1 MNKIIFLLL
10 ILSTQ
15 ALVAQDSVHTLSARQ
30 VMEIVKRYHPVA
42 LQAGILVEQA
52 KADLVSARGQFDP
65 VFENEAAQK
74 TFEGT
79 AYYSY
84 NRPEISIPTWF
95 GIEVKA
101 GLEYLSG
108 NRTDPVDTKGESSY
122 LGISIPLAKNLL
134 MDKRR
139 AALQSAKIFRQAS
152 VAERRN
158 MLNQLM
164 LDALKSYWSW
174 VKEYQ
179 LYQVMNEAVAINE
192 SRFRWVRSAYQ
203 LGDRAAIDTTEVLAQ
218 WQQFELLR
226 SQAWLNFQNAG
237 LELSV
242 YLWTAGAQPYE
253 LPSNIIP
260 QEPLRDI
267 SVMNQP
273 VPVLNEL
280 LNAAVSNHP
289 ELRLYQYKLQAL
301 NIERKLKFQ
310 ELLPMVNFRYNQLG
324 RGYDVWKTA
333 TNPYFEN
340 NYRYGLSISIPLRLS
355 QGRGEYK
362 KARLKIN
369 YAELELEQ
377 KKRQVENKVRS
388 YFNELLA
395 LKEQVKWQEQ
405 SWRNYL
411 QLQRAEELRFRSG
424 ESSLFLV
431 NARETKAL
439 EALQKLLELKAKYFV
454 SENTVR
460 WAAGN
465 LVQE

>member
-10 ILSTQ
+10 ILCTQ

-242 YLWTAGAQPYE
+242 YLWTAG
-253 LPSNIIP
+253 
-260 QEPLRDI
+260 
-267 SVMNQP
+267 
-273 VPVLNEL
+273 
-280 LNAAVSNHP
+280 
-289 ELRLYQYKLQAL
+289 
-301 NIERKLKFQ
+301 
-310 ELLPMVNFRYNQLG
+310 
-324 RGYDVWKTA
+324 
-333 TNPYFEN
+333 
-340 NYRYGLSISIPLRLS
+340 
-355 QGRGEYK
+355 
-362 KARLKIN
+362 
-369 YAELELEQ
+369 
-377 KKRQVENKVRS
+377 
-388 YFNELLA
+388 
-395 LKEQVKWQEQ
+395 
-405 SWRNYL
+405 
-411 QLQRAEELRFRSG
+411 
-424 ESSLFLV
+424 
-431 NARETKAL
+431 
-439 EALQKLLELKAKYFV
+439 
-454 SENTVR
+454 
-460 WAAGN
+460 
-465 LVQE
+465 

>member
-10 ILSTQ
+10 ILCTQ

-122 LGISIPLAKNLL
+122 LGISVPLAKNLL

-260 QEPLRDI
+260 QEPLREI

-310 ELLPMVNFRYNQLG
+310 ELLPVVNFRYNQLG

-333 TNPYFEN
+333 TSPYFEN

>member
-10 ILSTQ
+10 ILCTQ

-122 LGISIPLAKNLL
+122 LGISVPLAKNLL

-310 ELLPMVNFRYNQLG
+310 ELLPVVNFRYNQLG
-324 RGYDVWKTA
+324 RGYDVWKTV
-333 TNPYFEN
+333 TSPYFEN
-340 NYRYGLSISIPLRLS
+340 NYRYGLSIAVPLRLS

>member
-52 KADLVSARGQFDP
+52 KADIVSARGQFDP

-260 QEPLRDI
+260 QEPLREI

-280 LNAAVSNHP
+280 LSAAVSNHP

-310 ELLPMVNFRYNQLG
+310 ELLPVVNFRYNQLG

-333 TNPYFEN
+333 TSPYFEN
-340 NYRYGLSISIPLRLS
+340 NYRYGLSIAVPLRLS

>member
-10 ILSTQ
+10 ILCTQ

-192 SRFRWVRSAYQ
+192 NRFRWVRSAYQ

-260 QEPLRDI
+260 QEPLREI

-310 ELLPMVNFRYNQLG
+310 ELLPVVNFRYNQLG

-333 TNPYFEN
+333 TSPYFEN

>member
-10 ILSTQ
+10 ILCTQ

-52 KADLVSARGQFDP
+52 KADIVSARGQFDP

-192 SRFRWVRSAYQ
+192 NRFRWVRSAYQ

-260 QEPLRDI
+260 QEPLREI

-310 ELLPMVNFRYNQLG
+310 ELLPVVNFRYNQLG

-333 TNPYFEN
+333 TSPYFEN
-340 NYRYGLSISIPLRLS
+340 NYRYGLSIAVPLRLS

>member
-52 KADLVSARGQFDP
+52 KADIVSARGQFDP

-122 LGISIPLAKNLL
+122 LGISVPLAKNLL

-192 SRFRWVRSAYQ
+192 NRFRWVRSAYQ

-260 QEPLRDI
+260 QEPLREI

-310 ELLPMVNFRYNQLG
+310 ELLPVVNFRYNQLG

-333 TNPYFEN
+333 TSPYFEN
-340 NYRYGLSISIPLRLS
+340 NYRYGLSIAVPLRLS

>member
-10 ILSTQ
+10 ILCTQ

-152 VAERRN
+152 VAERGN

-260 QEPLRDI
+260 QEPLREI

-310 ELLPMVNFRYNQLG
+310 ELLPVVNFRYNQLG

-333 TNPYFEN
+333 TSPYFEN

>member
-10 ILSTQ
+10 ILCTQ

-310 ELLPMVNFRYNQLG
+310 ELLPVVNFRYNQLG

>member
-152 VAERRN
+152 VAERGN

-310 ELLPMVNFRYNQLG
+310 ELLPVVNFRYNQLG

-333 TNPYFEN
+333 TSPYFEN

>member
-10 ILSTQ
+10 ILCTQ

-152 VAERRN
+152 VAERGN

-260 QEPLRDI
+260 QEPLREI

-310 ELLPMVNFRYNQLG
+310 ELLPVVNFRYNQLG

-333 TNPYFEN
+333 TSPYFEN
-340 NYRYGLSISIPLRLS
+340 NYRYGLSIAVPLRLS

>member
-1 MNKIIFLLL
+1 MNKILFLLL

-52 KADLVSARGQFDP
+52 KADIVSARGQFDP

-260 QEPLRDI
+260 QEPLREI

-280 LNAAVSNHP
+280 LSAAVSNHP

-310 ELLPMVNFRYNQLG
+310 ELLPVVNFRYNQLG

-333 TNPYFEN
+333 TSPYFEN
-340 NYRYGLSISIPLRLS
+340 NYRYGLSIAVPLRLS

>member
-1 MNKIIFLLL
+1 
-10 ILSTQ
+10 
-15 ALVAQDSVHTLSARQ
+15 
-30 VMEIVKRYHPVA
+30 
-42 LQAGILVEQA
+42 
-52 KADLVSARGQFDP
+52 

-122 LGISIPLAKNLL
+122 LGISVPLAKNLL

-260 QEPLRDI
+260 QEPLREI

>member
-52 KADLVSARGQFDP
+52 KADIVSARGQFDP

-260 QEPLRDI
+260 QEPLREI

-310 ELLPMVNFRYNQLG
+310 ELLPVVNFRYNQLG

-333 TNPYFEN
+333 TSPYFEN
-340 NYRYGLSISIPLRLS
+340 NYRYGLSIAVPLRLS

>member
-122 LGISIPLAKNLL
+122 LGISVPLAKNLL

-192 SRFRWVRSAYQ
+192 NRFRWVRSAYQ

-260 QEPLRDI
+260 QEPLREI

-280 LNAAVSNHP
+280 LSAAVSNHP

-310 ELLPMVNFRYNQLG
+310 ELLPVVNFRYNQLG

-333 TNPYFEN
+333 TSPYFEN
-340 NYRYGLSISIPLRLS
+340 NYRYGLSIAVPLRLS

>member
-52 KADLVSARGQFDP
+52 KADIVSARGQFDP

-192 SRFRWVRSAYQ
+192 NRFRWVRSAYQ

-260 QEPLRDI
+260 QEPLREI

-280 LNAAVSNHP
+280 LSAAVSNHP

-301 NIERKLKFQ
+301 NIERKLKLQ
-310 ELLPMVNFRYNQLG
+310 ELLPVVNFRYNQLG

-333 TNPYFEN
+333 TSPYFEN
-340 NYRYGLSISIPLRLS
+340 NYRYGLSIAVPLRLS

>member
-52 KADLVSARGQFDP
+52 KADIVSARGQFDP

-192 SRFRWVRSAYQ
+192 NRFRWVRSAYQ

-260 QEPLRDI
+260 QEPLREI

-280 LNAAVSNHP
+280 LSAAVSNHP

-310 ELLPMVNFRYNQLG
+310 ELLPVVNFRYNQLG

-333 TNPYFEN
+333 TSPYFEN
-340 NYRYGLSISIPLRLS
+340 NYRYGLSIAVPLRLS

>member
-10 ILSTQ
+10 ILCTQ

-52 KADLVSARGQFDP
+52 KADIVSARGQFDP

-192 SRFRWVRSAYQ
+192 NRFRWVRSAYQ

-260 QEPLRDI
+260 QEPLREI

-280 LNAAVSNHP
+280 LSAAVSNHP

-310 ELLPMVNFRYNQLG
+310 ELLPVVNFRYNQLG

-333 TNPYFEN
+333 TSPYFEN
-340 NYRYGLSISIPLRLS
+340 NYRYGLSIAVPLRLS

>member
-10 ILSTQ
+10 ILCTQ

-260 QEPLRDI
+260 QEPLREI

-310 ELLPMVNFRYNQLG
+310 ELLPVVNFRYNQLG

-333 TNPYFEN
+333 TSPYFEN